1 MREESEEF
9 KTTKKKCC
17 IVENQKR
24 MKATN
29 WLFKAASQFNGTN
42 VKRIVNNEDCLGLNR
57 TSKVRVYTVG
67 NYYHFKDLVV
77 VSSSNQWTSSGS

>member
-1 MREESEEF
+1 MLYSGEP
-9 KTTKKKCC
+9 KKN
-17 IVENQKR
+17 EGH
-24 MKATN
+24 N

-57 TSKVRVYTVG
+57 TSKVRLSTVG